1 MSIANRRTSKHR
13 RHVQEVALGVGFRYK
28 LTRNAMTI
36 LEDALAG
43 IRHRDL
49 LSCNT
54 PAASLQYQDKSAA
67 AIQCHATQLMKR
79 PRRSPGCLIVCR
91 VARRTLQS
99 FILCAR
105 LVGHAA
111 NLLQTRKSVGPRRP
125 CLNGW
130 RGWRCVHCSTRHR
143 RVGDRGPGHAG
154 RDPAP
159 SGHSLSAYIDP
170 VSPCPVIFTPSR

>member
-1 MSIANRRTSKHR
+1 MPAIQEPKSRAKICSRRWFQIEADS
-13 RHVQEVALGVGFRYK
+13 
-28 LTRNAMTI
+28 NAMTI

-43 IRHRDL
+43 IRHRVL

-54 PAASLQYQDKSAA
+54 PAASLQYHDKSAA
-67 AIQCHATQLMKR
+67 AMQCYATQLMKR
-79 PRRSPGCLIVCR
+79 PRRSPGCLMSSR

-99 FILCAR
+99 FISCAWLCCTP
-105 LVGHAA
+105 AA
-111 NLLQTRKSVGPRRP
+111 HTQRGGPRRP

-130 RGWRCVHCSTRHR
+130 RLRRCVRCSTRHR

-154 RDPAP
+154 RDPVP
-159 SGHSLSAYIDP
+159 SGHSLSANIDP